1 MRRWQLC
8 LALSVLTSV
17 VYVPVA
23 HASGSAEHGSRAIV
37 AGLLADAADHPVAGA
52 VELYAWPTGRQV
64 EVGQATQLLPVGHDR
79 ATDDGL
85 FSITGD
91 LTPDL
96 AELARLN
103 GGYVNFVLQATT
115 AGAIEETHFSR
126 YVGEAPMTVQE
137 AGRAHR
143 AVEWRAS
150 PEESAEPV
158 HMRLQNVSGTSAT
171 SGDRPIHAALGGCY
185 GDTLIEKQPGDT
197 VIGEL
202 RAPLDTESASFSYG
216 KRSDSEI
223 GVGGRAANG
232 PWTVSGSFH
241 VANAQQGEVSQRA
254 LSGEHLLVL
263 SRFMYERYE
272 FTCPSGKRER
282 VVPAAWM
289 GDVRPQP
296 TAVHGCRRAIEEKR
310 GYYGAGG
317 GFSRVKERAVSWD
330 GAVDV
335 YGASLTARSGY
346 SKYVKS
352 NWLFGRDSIHLL
364 CGDDG
369 PPAEAGHIYAGTSL

>member
-8 LALSVLTSV
+8 LALSVLASV
-17 VYVPVA
+17 VCAPVA
-23 HASGSAEHGSRAIV
+23 DASVSAEQGAGAIV
-37 AGLLADAADHPVAGA
+37 SGLLADATDNPVAGA

-64 EVGQATQLLPVGHDR
+64 EVGQAMQLVPVGHDR
-79 ATDDGL
+79 VTDDGL
-85 FSITGD
+85 FRITGD

-103 GGYVNFVLQATT
+103 GGYVNFVLQAAA
-115 AGAIEETHFSR
+115 AGVIEETHFSR
-126 YVGEAPMTVQE
+126 YVGDTPITAQE
-137 AGRAHR
+137 AGRPHR
-143 AVEWRAS
+143 PVEWRAS

-158 HMRLQNVSGTSAT
+158 HMRLQNAPATSST
-171 SGDRPIHAALGGCY
+171 SGDRPIHPMQGGCW
-185 GDTLIEKQPGDT
+185 GLTLVEKEPRDT

-202 RAPLDTESASFSYG
+202 RAPLDTESAIFSYG

-223 GVGGRAANG
+223 GVAGRAANG
-232 PWTVSGSFH
+232 PWSLSGSFH
-241 VANAQQGEVSQRA
+241 VANAQEGEVTQRA

-263 SRFMYERYE
+263 SRFMYEKYE
-272 FTCPSGKRER
+272 FNCPSGKRER
-282 VVPAAWM
+282 VVPAGWM
-289 GDVRPQP
+289 GDVHPQP
-296 TAVHGCRRAIEEKR
+296 TTVHGCRRTVEDNR

-317 GFSRVKERAVSWD
+317 TFTRVKEKAVRWD
-330 GAVDV
+330 GAVDA

-352 NWLFGRDSIHLL
+352 NWSFGRDFRHIL

-369 PPAEAGHIYAGTSL
+369 PPAEAGHIFAGTSL